1 MVKINW
7 SGLAVLTAVALGG
20 ALGLTTAPVAK
31 AQDARAPMVRMG
43 EQRPDNRQR
52 GAVMV
57 RIAEARGGAKQRQN
71 TGAQRASAMQR
82 RDEKKPAQLT
92 RDAPP
97 RARAV
102 EAPGASARGVVERAG
117 NAPRRS
123 R

>member
-1 MVKINW
+1 
-7 SGLAVLTAVALGG
+7 
-20 ALGLTTAPVAK
+20 
-31 AQDARAPMVRMG
+31 MG
-43 EQRPDNRQR
+43 EQRPDHRQR

-57 RIAEARGGAKQRQN
+57 RIAEARGGAKQRQD

-82 RDEKKPAQLT
+82 RDDKQPAQLT

-97 RARAV
+97 RERGAV
-102 EAPGASARGVVERAG
+102 EAPGASGRERGVEARGSSARERREIERAS